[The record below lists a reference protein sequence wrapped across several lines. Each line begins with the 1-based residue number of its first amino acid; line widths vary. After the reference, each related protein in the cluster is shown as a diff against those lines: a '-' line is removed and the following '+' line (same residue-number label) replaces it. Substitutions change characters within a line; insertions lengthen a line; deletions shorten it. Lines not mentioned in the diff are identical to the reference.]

1 MEEHLGRE
9 KYERNTENNSKNY
22 RNEYSKNI
30 GSSFCDI
37 DADIPR
43 DRDA

>member
-1 MEEHLGRE
+1 MKEILKITVRIIEM
-9 KYERNTENNSKNY
+9 NIA
-22 RNEYSKNI
+22 KNI